1 MPAWISD
8 VITVAPWM
16 GGLLVSGFFGV
27 KAWKAVAPTFRR
39 TRDFLDDWGGEP
51 ARPGVPERLGVMARL
66 DRIEHELHPN
76 SGKSL
81 RDQTNRLEHA
91 LTEHL
96 ATCPGNGA
104 KP

>member
-8 VITVAPWM
+8 VIAVAPWL
-16 GGLLVSGFFGV
+16 GAFLVFGFFGI
-27 KAWKAVAPTFRR
+27 KGYKLVAPTLRR
-39 TRDFLDDWGGEP
+39 FRDFLDDWGGED

-81 RDQTNRLEHA
+81 RDQTNRLETA
-91 LTEHL
+91 LTDHL
-96 ATCPGNGA
+96 ATCPGRANE
-104 KP
+104 